1 MGQIWY
7 NHPKSVH
14 YTKFSNSGWQKWQK
28 INILFRLRFG
38 TRRDVMGQKSSKC
51 IFINDFWQKTCIYQ
65 KKVVTLYANMQR

>member
-1 MGQIWY
+1 MA
-7 NHPKSVH
+7 
-14 YTKFSNSGWQKWQK
+14 K

-38 TRRDVMGQKSSKC
+38 TRRDIAEYRDVMGQQSSKC